1 MTPGSSRVPQVLA
14 CRENLRLEG
23 GSDQPEDTQP
33 GDGKAGTRTLP
44 LSAVLGCR
52 DSPRRSIWP
61 IRCRWV
67 CACGFPGSLCLLT
80 TTPPVAIDALTSNP
94 APARGLF
101 PSPLLPTPSSQL
113 LLTLYASAP
122 LLFPPGSLPWNFD
135 FHPCGLQEGY
145 LLWPLK
151 PPDHPAQHC
160 SSRLGAS

>member
-1 MTPGSSRVPQVLA
+1 MNKETSELVSPKAFNEPSPLLQCRLPRSRRASFL
-14 CRENLRLEG
+14 CSLL
-23 GSDQPEDTQP
+23 
-33 GDGKAGTRTLP
+33 
-44 LSAVLGCR
+44 LGLCIR
-52 DSPRRSIWP
+52 CFIAIWP